1 MGMPKAGVSLVVE
14 NDRAF
19 KEALSEVN
27 AGLKV
32 NKQQMQ
38 LVTEQ
43 TREMDDRQAAL
54 KKRYDAA
61 KETLQ
66 SYRDKVEVL
75 QKAYE
80 NSIQREGEG
89 SKTTM
94 QWRASLIAAQTEVAK
109 QENLLKSMSSEMSRT
124 SEDTRSLADVINGL
138 AGTLGI
144 SLPPA
149 VQSAVDK
156 LEGFS
161 ASGAAAITVV
171 GGLTTA
177 LAKNTLELTKTAD
190 DLLTL
195 SSQTGLS
202 TDQLQEFEYASEL
215 VDVSTDTLQGSLRKL
230 TSNMQK
236 ARDGSGDAAA
246 AFKTLKVHITDN
258 HGALQ
263 DSRQIFLQTIDA
275 LGKVKNE
282 TERDALAMQIFGKS
296 ATDLNPLIEAGSE
309 RLAELA
315 AQAHEVG
322 YVMDADTLESLG
334 ALDDSLQKLSKQG
347 DAVKRSFA
355 TALLPI
361 LQAFADVITSIPTPV
376 LTAVISIAGI
386 AAVIVTVGKAVKDL
400 QGPVSAAKA
409 MVAGVTELMDPLYI
423 KIMLIVAA
431 ITALVA
437 VVAVL
442 IGKGDDI
449 NRAMQ
454 GITNATTGTMRTA
467 NANVPKYA
475 TGTRSARSGVALV
488 GENGPELVRLRGGEQ
503 IYSNQRTRQLLG
515 GDTITIGSIT
525 IDAKN
530 VREFNDIVAI
540 AKNETAS
547 IRQGVSR

>member
-109 QENLLKSMSSEMSRT
+109 QENLLKSMNSEMSRT

-156 LEGFS
+156 LAGFS

-177 LAKNTLELTKTAD
+177 LAKNTLVLTKTAD

-334 ALDDSLQKLSKQG
+334 ALDDSLQKLNKQG

-361 LQAFADVITSIPTPV
+361 LQVFADVITSIPTPV

-409 MVAGVTELMDPLYI
+409 MVTGVTELMDPLYI

-442 IGKGDDI
+442 IGKGNDI

-454 GITNATTGTMRTA
+454 GITSATTGTMRTA

-525 IDAKN
+525 IDAKS

-547 IRQGVSR
+547 IRQGVT

>member
-109 QENLLKSMSSEMSRT
+109 QENLLKSMNSEMSRT
-124 SEDTRSLADVINGL
+124 SEGTRSLADVINGL

-156 LEGFS
+156 LAGFS

-177 LAKNTLELTKTAD
+177 LSKNTLELTKTAD

-386 AAVIVTVGKAVKDL
+386 AAVIVTVSKAVKDL

-409 MVAGVTELMDPLYI
+409 MVTGVTELMDPLYI

-442 IGKGDDI
+442 IGKGNDI

>member
-156 LEGFS
+156 LAGFS

-361 LQAFADVITSIPTPV
+361 LQVFADVITSIPTPV

-386 AAVIVTVGKAVKDL
+386 AAVIVTVSKAVKDL

-409 MVAGVTELMDPLYI
+409 MVTGVTGLMDPLYI

-442 IGKGDDI
+442 IGKGNDI

-488 GENGPELVRLRGGEQ
+488 GENGPELVRLGGGEQ

>member
-109 QENLLKSMSSEMSRT
+109 QENLLKSMNSEMSRT
-124 SEDTRSLADVINGL
+124 SEGTRSLADVINGL

-156 LEGFS
+156 LAGFS

-246 AFKTLKVHITDN
+246 AFETLKVRITDN

-282 TERDALAMQIFGKS
+282 TERDALAMQIFGES

-334 ALDDSLQKLSKQG
+334 ALDDSLQKLNKQG

-386 AAVIVTVGKAVKDL
+386 AAVIVTVSKAVKDL
-400 QGPVSAAKA
+400 RGPVSAAQER
-409 MVAGVTELMDPLYI
+409 VAGVMELMDPLYI

-442 IGKGDDI
+442 IGKGNDI

-525 IDAKN
+525 IDAKS

-547 IRQGVSR
+547 IRQGVT

>member
-156 LEGFS
+156 LAGFS

-177 LAKNTLELTKTAD
+177 LAKNTVEIAKTAD

-246 AFKTLKVHITDN
+246 AFETLGVRITDN

-334 ALDDSLQKLSKQG
+334 ALDDSLQKLNKQG

-386 AAVIVTVGKAVKDL
+386 AAVIVTVSKAVKDL
-400 QGPVSAAKA
+400 QGPVSAAQER
-409 MVAGVTELMDPLYI
+409 VAGVMELMDPLYI

-442 IGKGDDI
+442 IGKGNDI

-525 IDAKN
+525 IDAKS

-540 AKNETAS
+540 AKNETAR

>member
-124 SEDTRSLADVINGL
+124 SEGTRSLADVINGL

-156 LEGFS
+156 LAGFS

-177 LAKNTLELTKTAD
+177 LAKNTVEIAKTAD

-246 AFKTLKVHITDN
+246 AFKTLGVHITDN

-386 AAVIVTVGKAVKDL
+386 AAVIVTVSKAVKDL
-400 QGPVSAAKA
+400 RGPVSAAQER
-409 MVAGVTELMDPLYI
+409 VAGVMELMDPLYI

-442 IGKGDDI
+442 IGKGNDI

-503 IYSNQRTRQLLG
+503 IYSHQRTRQLLG

>member
-1 MGMPKAGVSLVVE
+1 MGMPKAGVSMVVE

-27 AGLKV
+27 AGLNV

-109 QENLLKSMSSEMSRT
+109 QEKLLKSMSNEIGKT

-156 LEGFS
+156 LAGFS

-202 TDQLQEFEYASEL
+202 TDQLQEFAYASEL

-361 LQAFADVITSIPTPV
+361 LQVFADVITSIPTPV

-386 AAVIVTVGKAVKDL
+386 ADVIGTAGKAVKDL
-400 QGPVSAAKA
+400 QGPVSAAKE
-409 MVAGVTELMDPLYI
+409 MVTEQTRLMDPLYT
-423 KIMLIVAA
+423 KIMLIVLA

-442 IGKGDDI
+442 IGKGNDI

-475 TGTRSARSGVALV
+475 TGTCSARSGVALV

>member
-156 LEGFS
+156 LAGFS

-230 TSNMQK
+230 TNNMQK

-246 AFKTLKVHITDN
+246 AFKTLKVQITDN

-386 AAVIVTVGKAVKDL
+386 AAVIVTVSKAVKDL

-409 MVAGVTELMDPLYI
+409 MVTGVTGLMDPLYI

-442 IGKGDDI
+442 IGKGNDI

-454 GITNATTGTMRTA
+454 GITSATTGTMRTA

-525 IDAKN
+525 IDAKI

>member
-109 QENLLKSMSSEMSRT
+109 QENLLKSMNSEMSKT

-156 LEGFS
+156 LAGFS

-230 TSNMQK
+230 TNNMQK

-409 MVAGVTELMDPLYI
+409 MVREQMRLMDPLYI

-442 IGKGDDI
+442 IGKGNDI

>member
-43 TREMDDRQAAL
+43 TREMNDRQAAL

-109 QENLLKSMSSEMSRT
+109 QENLLKSMSSEMSRA

-156 LEGFS
+156 LSGFS
-161 ASGAAAITVV
+161 ASAAAAITVV

-177 LAKNTLELTKTAD
+177 LSKNTLELTKTAD

-230 TSNMQK
+230 TNNMQK

-315 AQAHEVG
+315 NQAHEVG

-361 LQAFADVITSIPTPV
+361 LQAFADIITSIPTPV

-386 AAVIVTVGKAVKDL
+386 AAVIVTVSKAVKDL

-409 MVAGVTELMDPLYI
+409 MVTGVTGLMDPLYI

-442 IGKGDDI
+442 IGKGNDI
-449 NRAMQ
+449 NSAMQ

-467 NANVPKYA
+467 NASIPKYA
-475 TGTRSARSGVALV
+475 TGTRNARGGVALV

-503 IYSNQRTRQLLG
+503 IYSNQRTRQVLG
-515 GDTITIGSIT
+515 GDTITIGNIT

-540 AKNETAS
+540 AKNEAAS

>member
-109 QENLLKSMSSEMSRT
+109 QENLLKSMSSEMSKT

-156 LEGFS
+156 LAGFS

-246 AFKTLKVHITDN
+246 AFKTLKVQITDN

-334 ALDDSLQKLSKQG
+334 ALDDSLQKLNKQG

-488 GENGPELVRLRGGEQ
+488 GENGPELVRLLGGEQ

>member
-19 KEALSEVN
+19 KEALSDVN

-109 QENLLKSMSSEMSRT
+109 QENLLKSMSSEMSKT
-124 SEDTRSLADVINGL
+124 SEGTRSLADVINGL

-322 YVMDADTLESLG
+322 YVMDTDTLESLG

-454 GITNATTGTMRTA
+454 GITNSTTGTMRTA

>member
-156 LEGFS
+156 LAGFS

-177 LAKNTLELTKTAD
+177 LAKNTVEIAKTAD

>member
-1 MGMPKAGVSLVVE
+1 MGMPKAGVSMVVE

-27 AGLKV
+27 AGLNV

-109 QENLLKSMSSEMSRT
+109 QESLLKSMSSEMSRT
-124 SEDTRSLADVINGL
+124 SEGTRSLADVINGL

-156 LEGFS
+156 LAGFS

-246 AFKTLKVHITDN
+246 AFKTLKVQITDN

-296 ATDLNPLIEAGSE
+296 ATDLNPLIKAGSE

-315 AQAHEVG
+315 DQAHEVG

-361 LQAFADVITSIPTPV
+361 LQVFADVITSIPTPV

-400 QGPVSAAKA
+400 QGPVSAAKE
-409 MVAGVTELMDPLYI
+409 MVTEQTRLMDPLYT
-423 KIMLIVAA
+423 KIMLIVLA

-442 IGKGDDI
+442 VGKGNDI

-454 GITNATTGTMRTA
+454 GITSATTGTMRTA